1 MRTTLLSALVIVI
14 GATVL
19 VQAAPDLNPAARVAI
34 PKQPGT
40 HPPATRCC
48 REKVWDYN
56 GKEFGDLLEYD
67 NRYGPQQLIGF
78 AAYRLKGG
86 DAVTLQVTPEAVQG
100 LQSPGG
106 STALFTTTNCTGT
119 TMFVNLYWPPLAKRY
134 AMVLLGGS
142 AGSLMLN
149 ASSAWLWVTDP
160 LPSRAMPPAG
170 TVFHSQWTE
179 SGNCSNYPAP
189 GYTVMPPG
197 GFWMHRVE
205 DLFAKYQ
212 RPFYIDY

>member
-1 MRTTLLSALVIVI
+1 MRTTLLSALAIVI
-14 GATVL
+14 GVGAL
-19 VQAAPDLNPAARVAI
+19 AAAADISPAVKARNPGGPGPHPAAA
-34 PKQPGT
+34 
-40 HPPATRCC
+40 RCC
-48 REKVWDYN
+48 HEKVWDYN

-86 DAVTLQVTPEAVQG
+86 DTVTLQVTPEVVQG

-149 ASSAWLWVTDP
+149 ATNAWLWVTDP

-179 SGNCSNYPAP
+179 MGNCSNYPAP